1 MLLDTQIVQQSL
13 EGTGW
18 KQKASSIFK
27 TYTFNSFRDAL
38 LFVQEVGDV
47 AEEKKHYPGIEINN
61 TRVKLTLSTHDEGGV
76 TEQDVSMAF
85 EIDELY

>member
-27 TYTFNSFRDAL
+27 TYTFSSFRDAL

-47 AEEKKHYPGIEINN
+47 AEEKKHHPGIEINN